1 MSDVPEPP
9 PQMSRGSASR
19 PISRPGCRI
28 VSRSTRLASSRT
40 LPGQSYAISAA
51 AADAR
56 IAAAL
61 GIDEG
66 AACLVIERRTWSA
79 DNPVTHVRLIYP
91 GDSHRLV
98 ARFAPS
104 SG

>member
-1 MSDVPEPP
+1 M
-9 PQMSRGSASR
+9 QWTTLTGSRLTGS
-19 PISRPGCRI
+19 P
-28 VSRSTRLASSRT
+28 
-40 LPGQSYAISAA
+40 
-51 AADAR
+51 
-56 IAAAL
+56 AL
-61 GIDEG
+61 GV

-79 DNPVTHVRLIYP
+79 DNPITHVRLIYP